1 MIPSLMLYALVA
13 GVALQITAMLLE
25 RVAAL
30 RRRPRRWV
38 WAGVL
43 VVYLM
48 LVAGAGSGPH
58 WSRLALGEDG
68 IGIAGVPG
76 DQSGLGAGLRLHQIV
91 VAGADAAGVALAPAE
106 RLAGWLWA
114 IGSAAVLLTYLA
126 GQLAL
131 SRQRRSWRRTSVHGV
146 PVLLAPAIG
155 PAVVGVRSPQI
166 VLPEWALA
174 LDSAALDLMIRHEQE
189 HQHAR
194 DPLLIR
200 LANGLLLLMPWNPV
214 AWWMVNRLKLAVE
227 IDCDARVLA
236 GASTAPAAGA
246 AAYGELLLAVAMRQ
260 PQTHALTHPAMLES
274 RSRLARRIAAMSP
287 NALRHPY
294 MHAFAALGMGLLVLG
309 LGLLVPVPQVR
320 AQTPP
325 SAPAPKAD
333 ADPDEFGKHA
343 YDLSGV
349 SESAAGF
356 TFPELRRSVDPQY
369 TKAAMDAKIEGEVR
383 LDLVVEADGTVG
395 DIRIARSLD
404 GTFGLDQEALDAA
417 AEWEFEAA
425 TLNGTPLAVIVEV
438 VMEFR
443 LHRR

>member
-1 MIPSLMLYALVA
+1 
-13 GVALQITAMLLE
+13 
-25 RVAAL
+25 
-30 RRRPRRWV
+30 
-38 WAGVL
+38 
-43 VVYLM
+43 
-48 LVAGAGSGPH
+48 
-58 WSRLALGEDG
+58 
-68 IGIAGVPG
+68 
-76 DQSGLGAGLRLHQIV
+76 
-91 VAGADAAGVALAPAE
+91 
-106 RLAGWLWA
+106 
-114 IGSAAVLLTYLA
+114 
-126 GQLAL
+126 
-131 SRQRRSWRRTSVHGV
+131 
-146 PVLLAPAIG
+146 
-155 PAVVGVRSPQI
+155 
-166 VLPEWALA
+166 
-174 LDSAALDLMIRHEQE
+174 
-189 HQHAR
+189 
-194 DPLLIR
+194 
-200 LANGLLLLMPWNPV
+200 
-214 AWWMVNRLKLAVE
+214 MVNRLKLAVE

-260 PQTHALTHPAMLES
+260 PQTHAWAHPAMLES
-274 RSRLARRIAAMSP
+274 RSRLARRITAMSP
-287 NALRHPY
+287 NPLRHPY
-294 MHAFAALGMGLLVLG
+294 MHALAALGMGLLVLG

-325 SAPAPKAD
+325 SAPAPRAD

-349 SESAAGF
+349 SESDRPAGF

-404 GTFGLDQEALDAA
+404 GTFGLDQAALDAA

-425 TLNGTPLAVIVEV
+425 TLNGTPVAVIVEV